1 MCRLGQ
7 SKIAKFFL
15 QTSKLVNSFSFCNAE
30 RQSKPCFYYDS
41 SLFDFVSNHPS
52 RIYVFKNVTA
62 YRIGA
67 HWNASLAEIESALA
81 SNRFIECSPGQDKS
95 VGWIEPRGIAHGPL
109 LENIGGQWIV
119 KLMIET
125 KSVPS
130 SVVKRKA
137 DLEVQEIESK
147 TGRKPG
153 KKEKREMCEDI
164 LHSLMPQAFAK
175 QGAVTVWI
183 NPKDRLLA
191 IDAASTGKADE
202 VITQLVR
209 ALPSL
214 DLNLLQTATSPQ
226 TAMAA
231 WLLAVNSDE
240 IPASLNVEKECVLK
254 SGAEDQP
261 MVRYTRHILSTEEVR
276 KHVREGKLPTQLAL
290 SWEGK
295 ASFVLTDNLQFKKLS
310 FLDGTEPD
318 SINTQGEDKFDAN
331 VVLSTGMLGPLIKD
345 ILEALG
351 GENVF
356 AEQATEA
363 EGPPF

>member
-1 MCRLGQ
+1 M
-7 SKIAKFFL
+7 
-15 QTSKLVNSFSFCNAE
+15 
-30 RQSKPCFYYDS
+30 
-41 SLFDFVSNHPS
+41 
-52 RIYVFKNVTA
+52 FKNVTA

-67 HWNASLAEIESALA
+67 HWNASLAEIESALS

-137 DLEVQEIESK
+137 DLEIQEIESK

-331 VVLSTGMLGPLIKD
+331 VVLSTGLLGPLD
-345 ILEALG
+345 QRHLG
-351 GENVF
+351 SIGWRKCVC
-356 AEQATEA
+356 
-363 EGPPF
+363 

>member
-1 MCRLGQ
+1 
-7 SKIAKFFL
+7 
-15 QTSKLVNSFSFCNAE
+15 
-30 RQSKPCFYYDS
+30 
-41 SLFDFVSNHPS
+41 
-52 RIYVFKNVTA
+52 VFKNVTA
-62 YRIGA
+62 YRIGP
-67 HWNASLAEIESALA
+67 HWNASVAEIETALA
-81 SNRFIECSPGQDKS
+81 TNRFIECAPGQDKS

-109 LENIGGQWIV
+109 LENIGGQWIA

-125 KSVPS
+125 KAVPS

-137 DLEVQEIESK
+137 EVQIQEIEAK

-164 LHSLMPQAFAK
+164 LHSLLPQAFAK

-183 NPKDRLLA
+183 NPQDRILA
-191 IDAASTGKADE
+191 IDAASSGKADE

-209 ALPSL
+209 ALPGL
-214 DLNLLQTATSPQ
+214 DLNLLQTAMSPQ
-226 TAMAA
+226 TAMAS

-240 IPASLNVEKECVLK
+240 LPASLSIEKECVLK
-254 SGAEDQP
+254 SGTEDQP

-290 SWEGK
+290 SWDGK

-318 SINTQGEDKFDAN
+318 SIITQGEDKFDAN

-345 ILEALG
+345 ILQALG

-356 AEQATEA
+356 AEPATEA

>member
-1 MCRLGQ
+1 
-7 SKIAKFFL
+7 
-15 QTSKLVNSFSFCNAE
+15 
-30 RQSKPCFYYDS
+30 
-41 SLFDFVSNHPS
+41 
-52 RIYVFKNVTA
+52 
-62 YRIGA
+62 
-67 HWNASLAEIESALA
+67 
-81 SNRFIECSPGQDKS
+81 
-95 VGWIEPRGIAHGPL
+95 
-109 LENIGGQWIV
+109 
-119 KLMIET
+119 MIET
-125 KSVPS
+125 KAVPS

-137 DLEVQEIESK
+137 EFQIQEIESK

-164 LHSLMPQAFAK
+164 LHSLLPQAFAK

-183 NPKDRLLA
+183 NPADRLLV

-209 ALPSL
+209 ALPGL

-226 TAMAA
+226 TAMAS

-240 IPASLNVEKECVLK
+240 LPASLSVEKECVLK

-261 MVRYTRHILSTEEVR
+261 MVKYTRHILSTEEVR

-318 SINTQGEDKFDAN
+318 SINTQGDDKFDAD
-331 VVLSTGMLGPLIKD
+331 VVLSTGMLGPLMKD
-345 ILEALG
+345 ILAALG

>member
-1 MCRLGQ
+1 M
-7 SKIAKFFL
+7 
-15 QTSKLVNSFSFCNAE
+15 
-30 RQSKPCFYYDS
+30 
-41 SLFDFVSNHPS
+41 
-52 RIYVFKNVTA
+52 FKNVTA
-62 YRIGA
+62 YRIGPNWVA
-67 HWNASLAEIESALA
+67 TASEIETALA
-81 SNRFIECSPGQDKS
+81 TARFTECSPGQDKS

-109 LENIGGQWIV
+109 LENIGGQWIA

-125 KSVPS
+125 KAVPS

-137 DLEVQEIESK
+137 EIQILEIEAK

-164 LHSLMPQAFAK
+164 LHSLLPQAFAK

-183 NPKDRLLA
+183 NPQDRLLA
-191 IDAASTGKADE
+191 IDAASSGKADE

-209 ALPSL
+209 ALPGL

-226 TAMAA
+226 AAMAS
-231 WLLAVNSDE
+231 WLLATDSDE
-240 IPASLNVEKECVLK
+240 LPASISIEKECVLK

-261 MVRYTRHILSTEEVR
+261 MVKYTRHILSTEEVR

-318 SINTQGEDKFDAN
+318 SLNTQGDDKFDAN
-331 VVLSTGMLGPLIKD
+331 VVLSTSMLGPLIKD

-356 AEQATEA
+356 AEQASEA

>member
-1 MCRLGQ
+1 M
-7 SKIAKFFL
+7 
-15 QTSKLVNSFSFCNAE
+15 
-30 RQSKPCFYYDS
+30 
-41 SLFDFVSNHPS
+41 
-52 RIYVFKNVTA
+52 FKNVTA

-137 DLEVQEIESK
+137 DLEIQEIESK

-209 ALPSL
+209 ALPGL

-331 VVLSTGMLGPLIKD
+331 VVLSTGLLGPLD
-345 ILEALG
+345 QRHLG
-351 GENVF
+351 SIGWRKCVC
-356 AEQATEA
+356 
-363 EGPPF
+363 

>member
-1 MCRLGQ
+1 
-7 SKIAKFFL
+7 
-15 QTSKLVNSFSFCNAE
+15 
-30 RQSKPCFYYDS
+30 
-41 SLFDFVSNHPS
+41 
-52 RIYVFKNVTA
+52 
-62 YRIGA
+62 
-67 HWNASLAEIESALA
+67 
-81 SNRFIECSPGQDKS
+81 
-95 VGWIEPRGIAHGPL
+95 
-109 LENIGGQWIV
+109 
-119 KLMIET
+119 MIET
-125 KSVPS
+125 KAVPS
-130 SVVKRKA
+130 SVIKRKA
-137 DLEVQEIESK
+137 ELQIQEIESK

-164 LHSLMPQAFAK
+164 LHSLLPQAFAK
-175 QGAVTVWI
+175 QGSVTVWI
-183 NPKDRLLA
+183 NPQDRLLA
-191 IDAASTGKADE
+191 IDAASSSKADE

-209 ALPSL
+209 ALPGL
-214 DLNLLQTATSPQ
+214 DLNLIQTATSPQ
-226 TAMAA
+226 TAMAS
-231 WLLAVNSDE
+231 WLLALHSDE
-240 IPASLNVEKECVLK
+240 LPPSLSVEKECVLK
-254 SGAEDQP
+254 SGTEDQP

-318 SINTQGEDKFDAN
+318 SVNTQGEDKFDAN

-345 ILEALG
+345 VLQALG

>member
-1 MCRLGQ
+1 M
-7 SKIAKFFL
+7 
-15 QTSKLVNSFSFCNAE
+15 
-30 RQSKPCFYYDS
+30 
-41 SLFDFVSNHPS
+41 
-52 RIYVFKNVTA
+52 FKNVTA
-62 YRIGA
+62 YRIGPN
-67 HWNASLAEIESALA
+67 WNASVAEIETALA
-81 SNRFIECSPGQDKS
+81 TNRFIECSPGQDKS

-125 KSVPS
+125 KAVPS

-137 DLEVQEIESK
+137 EVQIQEIEAK

-164 LHSLMPQAFAK
+164 LHSLLPQAFAK

-183 NPKDRLLA
+183 NPQDRLLA
-191 IDAASTGKADE
+191 IDAASSGKADE

-209 ALPSL
+209 ALPGL

-231 WLLAVNSDE
+231 WLLAVNSE
-240 IPASLNVEKECVLK
+240 ELPASLHIEKECVLK
-254 SGAEDQP
+254 SGSDDQP
-261 MVRYTRHILSTEEVR
+261 MVRYTRHTLSTEEVR

-290 SWEGK
+290 SWDGK

-318 SINTQGEDKFDAN
+318 SVNTQGEDKFDAN

-345 ILEALG
+345 ILQALG

>member
-1 MCRLGQ
+1 
-7 SKIAKFFL
+7 
-15 QTSKLVNSFSFCNAE
+15 V
-30 RQSKPCFYYDS
+30 
-41 SLFDFVSNHPS
+41 
-52 RIYVFKNVTA
+52 
-62 YRIGA
+62 
-67 HWNASLAEIESALA
+67 AEIETALA
-81 SNRFIECSPGQDKS
+81 TNRFIECAPGQDKS

-109 LENIGGQWIV
+109 LENIGGQWIA

-125 KSVPS
+125 KAVPS

-137 DLEVQEIESK
+137 EVQIQEIEAK

-164 LHSLMPQAFAK
+164 LHSLLPQAFAK

-183 NPKDRLLA
+183 NPQDRLLA
-191 IDAASTGKADE
+191 IDAASSGKADE

-209 ALPSL
+209 ALPGL

-240 IPASLNVEKECVLK
+240 LPASLHIEKECVLK
-254 SGAEDQP
+254 SGSDDQP

-290 SWEGK
+290 SWDGK

-331 VVLSTGMLGPLIKD
+331 VVLSTGMLSPLIKD
-345 ILEALG
+345 ILQALG

>member
-1 MCRLGQ
+1 M
-7 SKIAKFFL
+7 
-15 QTSKLVNSFSFCNAE
+15 
-30 RQSKPCFYYDS
+30 
-41 SLFDFVSNHPS
+41 
-52 RIYVFKNVTA
+52 FKNVMA
-62 YRIGA
+62 YRIGPN
-67 HWNASLAEIESALA
+67 WNATVPEIENALA
-81 SNRFIECSPGQDKS
+81 ANRFVECTPGQDKS
-95 VGWIEPRGIAHGPL
+95 VGWTEPRGVAHGPL
-109 LENIGGQWIV
+109 TESVGGQIIA
-119 KLMIET
+119 KLLIET
-125 KSVPS
+125 KAVPS

-137 DLEVQEIESK
+137 ELQAQEIEAK

-153 KKEKREMCEDI
+153 KKETREMREDI
-164 LHSLMPQAFAK
+164 LHSLLPQAFAK
-175 QGAVTVWI
+175 QGAVMVWI

-209 ALPSL
+209 ALPGL
-214 DLNLLQTATSPQ
+214 DLNLIQTATSPQ
-226 TAMAA
+226 TAMAS

-240 IPASLNVEKECVLK
+240 LPASLSVEKECVLK

-261 MVRYTRHILSTEEVR
+261 MVKYTRHILSTEEVR

-295 ASFVLTDNLQFKKLS
+295 ASFVLTENLQLKKVT

-318 SINTQGEDKFDAN
+318 AISPDGEDKFDAD
-331 VVLSTGMLGPLIKD
+331 VVLSTGLLGPLIQD
-345 ILEALG
+345 VIDALG

-356 AEQATEA
+356 AEAASNA

>member
-1 MCRLGQ
+1 
-7 SKIAKFFL
+7 
-15 QTSKLVNSFSFCNAE
+15 
-30 RQSKPCFYYDS
+30 
-41 SLFDFVSNHPS
+41 
-52 RIYVFKNVTA
+52 VFKNVTA
-62 YRIGA
+62 YRIGPNWVA
-67 HWNASLAEIESALA
+67 TASEIETALA
-81 SNRFIECSPGQDKS
+81 TARFTECSPGQDKS

-109 LENIGGQWIV
+109 LENIGGQWIA

-125 KSVPS
+125 KAVPS

-137 DLEVQEIESK
+137 EIQILEIEAK

-164 LHSLMPQAFAK
+164 LHSLLPQAFAK

-183 NPKDRLLA
+183 NPQDRLLA
-191 IDAASTGKADE
+191 IDAASSGKADE

-209 ALPSL
+209 ALPGL

-226 TAMAA
+226 VAMAS
-231 WLLAVNSDE
+231 WLLATDSDDL
-240 IPASLNVEKECVLK
+240 PASISIEKECVLK

-261 MVRYTRHILSTEEVR
+261 MVKYTRHILSTEEVR

-318 SINTQGEDKFDAN
+318 SLNTQGDDKFDAN
-331 VVLSTGMLGPLIKD
+331 VVLSTSMLGPLIKD

-356 AEQATEA
+356 AEPASEA

>member
-1 MCRLGQ
+1 M
-7 SKIAKFFL
+7 
-15 QTSKLVNSFSFCNAE
+15 
-30 RQSKPCFYYDS
+30 
-41 SLFDFVSNHPS
+41 
-52 RIYVFKNVTA
+52 FKNVTA
-62 YRIGA
+62 YRIGPN
-67 HWNASLAEIESALA
+67 WNASAAEIETALA
-81 SNRFIECSPGQDKS
+81 TNRFIECSLGQDKS

-109 LENIGGQWIV
+109 LENIGGQWIA

-125 KSVPS
+125 KAVPS

-137 DLEVQEIESK
+137 EVQIQEIEAK

-164 LHSLMPQAFAK
+164 LHSLLPQAFAK

-183 NPKDRLLA
+183 NPQDRLLA
-191 IDAASTGKADE
+191 IDAASSGKADE

-209 ALPSL
+209 ALPGL

-240 IPASLNVEKECVLK
+240 LPASLHIEKECVLK
-254 SGAEDQP
+254 SGSDDQP

-290 SWEGK
+290 SWDGK

-345 ILEALG
+345 ILQALG

>member
-1 MCRLGQ
+1 
-7 SKIAKFFL
+7 
-15 QTSKLVNSFSFCNAE
+15 
-30 RQSKPCFYYDS
+30 
-41 SLFDFVSNHPS
+41 
-52 RIYVFKNVTA
+52 VFKNVTA
-62 YRIGA
+62 YRIGPN
-67 HWNASLAEIESALA
+67 WNASVAEIETALA
-81 SNRFIECSPGQDKS
+81 TNRFIECAPGQDKS

-125 KSVPS
+125 KAVPS

-137 DLEVQEIESK
+137 EVQIQEIEAK

-164 LHSLMPQAFAK
+164 MHSLLPQAFAK

-183 NPKDRLLA
+183 NPQDRLLA
-191 IDAASTGKADE
+191 IDAASSGKADE

-209 ALPSL
+209 ALPGL

-240 IPASLNVEKECVLK
+240 LPASLHIEKECVLK
-254 SGAEDQP
+254 SGSDDQP

-290 SWEGK
+290 SWDGK

-318 SINTQGEDKFDAN
+318 SVNTQGEDKFDAN

-345 ILEALG
+345 ILQALG

>member
-1 MCRLGQ
+1 M
-7 SKIAKFFL
+7 
-15 QTSKLVNSFSFCNAE
+15 
-30 RQSKPCFYYDS
+30 
-41 SLFDFVSNHPS
+41 
-52 RIYVFKNVTA
+52 FKNVTA
-62 YRIGA
+62 YRIGPN
-67 HWNASLAEIESALA
+67 WYASVAEIETALA
-81 SNRFIECSPGQDKS
+81 TNRFTECSPGQDKS

-125 KSVPS
+125 KAVPS

-137 DLEVQEIESK
+137 EVQIQEIEAK
-147 TGRKPG
+147 IGRKPG

-164 LHSLMPQAFAK
+164 LHSLLPQAFAK

-183 NPKDRLLA
+183 NPQDRLLA
-191 IDAASTGKADE
+191 IDAASSGKADE

-209 ALPSL
+209 ALPGL

-231 WLLAVNSDE
+231 WLLAVNSE
-240 IPASLNVEKECVLK
+240 ELPASLHIEKECVLK
-254 SGAEDQP
+254 SGSDDQP

-290 SWEGK
+290 SWDGK

-318 SINTQGEDKFDAN
+318 SVNTQGEDKFDAN

-345 ILEALG
+345 ILQALG

>member
-1 MCRLGQ
+1 M
-7 SKIAKFFL
+7 
-15 QTSKLVNSFSFCNAE
+15 
-30 RQSKPCFYYDS
+30 
-41 SLFDFVSNHPS
+41 
-52 RIYVFKNVTA
+52 FKNVTA
-62 YRIGA
+62 YRIGPN
-67 HWNASLAEIESALA
+67 WNASAAEIETALA
-81 SNRFIECSPGQDKS
+81 TNRFIECSLGQDKS

-109 LENIGGQWIV
+109 LENIGGQWIA

-125 KSVPS
+125 KAVPS

-137 DLEVQEIESK
+137 EVQIQEIEAK

-164 LHSLMPQAFAK
+164 LHSLLPQAFAK
-175 QGAVTVWI
+175 QVAVTVWI
-183 NPKDRLLA
+183 NPQDRLLA
-191 IDAASTGKADE
+191 IDAASSGKADE

-209 ALPSL
+209 ALPGL

-240 IPASLNVEKECVLK
+240 LPASLHIEKECVLK
-254 SGAEDQP
+254 SGSDDQP

-290 SWEGK
+290 SWDGK

-345 ILEALG
+345 ILQALG